1 MPIKKYVV
9 FGYNQYYPSG
19 GMEDMIGSVDTKEEL
34 RELTKQNRFDVY
46 DVVDRDT
53 WQSVQLT
60 YDEEKEGTTETTDR

>member
-1 MPIKKYVV
+1 
-9 FGYNQYYPSG
+9 
-19 GMEDMIGSVDTKEEL
+19 MEDMIGSVDTKEEL